1 MMARKA
7 VIRVKRAPKTPRKT
21 KGENY
26 LVNVK
31 YLGTEPDFKGKV
43 PNAELCRAFNWYNV
57 MSEESDVREYFS
69 DFYKL
74 MKDEA
79 TLKKLKR
86 VPYMRLPL
94 TSAWIFRLHMRGA
107 EIDVDMVKRAHERVK
122 ACFEHAE
129 AEKKEEIEVKVEK
142 PSIQDRIKDRVSD
155 IIGSVEEMLDKG
167 EAIEMYEWLQ
177 KNQIPAAHAKKI
189 AEYYLPVRDEVAE
202 AIEGSDPDLKE
213 GYRRYTKSEL
223 NKLLTKYSEL
233 VDDAQRYSDNVKKAR
248 APRKK
253 KAPSTEKLLK
263 YFKYQLE
270 SNEHKLKSIVPTTII
285 GAQELWTFNTKY
297 NVLTVFRA
305 RGPAGL
311 TINRTSIDGY
321 DDTSS
326 VSKRIGRKTE
336 HYLKQ
341 VLTGGKIVLRRLMDD
356 INSDPAKFADRIN
369 ENTVLIRV
377 T

>member
-1 MMARKA
+1 MARKA
-7 VIRVKRAPKTPRKT
+7 VIRAKRAPKAPRKT
-21 KGENY
+21 KNENY

-31 YLGTEPDFKGKV
+31 YLGQEPAFKGKV

-57 MSEESDVREYFS
+57 MSEESDVREYLS

-86 VPYMRLPL
+86 VPYIRLPY
-94 TSAWIFRLHMRGA
+94 TSAWVFRLHMRGA
-107 EIDVDMVKRAHERVK
+107 ELDVDMVKRAHERVK
-122 ACFEHAE
+122 ECLEHAE
-129 AEKKEEIEVKVEK
+129 AEKKEEVEVKAEK

-155 IIGSVEEMLDKG
+155 IIGSVEEMIDKG

-189 AEYYLPVRDEVAE
+189 ADYYQPVLDEVVE
-202 AIEGSDPDLKE
+202 VIEGSDPDLKE

-223 NKLLTKYSEL
+223 NKLLTKYSKL
-233 VDDAQRYSDNVKKAR
+233 VEDAQRYSGNVKKAR

-263 YFKYQLE
+263 HFKYQLE

-311 TINRTSIDGY
+311 TIKRTSIDGY

-341 VLTGGKIVLRRLMDD
+341 VLSGGKIVLRRLMDD

-369 ENTVLIRV
+369 ENTVLLRV
-377 T
+377 A